1 MEKNRRFTLFA
12 FPQGFT
18 NNILKLNIL
27 FLPRNQNPLNPAI
40 EGHSI
45 ISDSVSL
52 ADSKLSFNA
61 HIVSGLA
68 DFPMNTNISETR
80 LLNVINTIP
89 ADKNS
94 LFTALAKSFDITN
107 LNQLN
112 TNLNIT
118 SSEKAPEPIKKADID
133 KSINKY
139 LPLTYR
145 KSFNFIAPKIKNAK
159 IDDSY
164 HCAIRDAGKKDNF
177 IISLDTISWGKVFA
191 YALRHQI
198 IAKQLGIIYE
208 TELNIEDTFFPEGG
222 WLYVDLNDESDF
234 FKQQKESTDGIIN
247 GTINEEADG
256 FFIKKYAARIPAL
269 TMNSDRS
276 VFAPIQ
282 FPVLF
287 KKPTDLVDPP
297 APGKFDQAFIE
308 TSEYDDGFA
317 KIVHS
322 FQPVSHNFLQE
333 ESDGFHPTKEMGIR
347 LGWDDEQILIW
358 YIRQLMEDE
367 SAGTNKRLDAPL
379 GVMGYKI
386 DVREKEGAN
395 WNSLNE
401 VKNKIPLKINGDTLP
416 DFAGELLYQV
426 YPSQLDG
433 DKNKSYWLPMYF
445 ANWNGKSMV
454 IPDQDAIEIYQND
467 QDVQADPQNSPNNET
482 GTGVTKPANKNLNK
496 MYDAGPIDSPL
507 RYGSIYE
514 FRVRLSDLTSGG
526 PDIKS
531 ESFNAGQAPI
541 AECHFKRYIAPSG
554 VRLNNNPVNN
564 DDDFFADDQL
574 VIRRPL
580 LGYPSVVFTG
590 KYANAVDLLKAQVA
604 ANIQIQ
610 KQNTQNIE
618 DWNANPDPNKPD
630 EPETFPFEPLGIAD
644 PDVGSVEIIVEIQ
657 ALKMDNLLSV
667 SGREAFIKF
676 YTTTRKFPA
685 QFDGELTIPLEFKDC
700 NILNFGDT
708 SDLGDLGFS
717 QSEIDNLEQLVL
729 PTGRNIRLT
738 LRAVCEEKD
747 GYYGLEN
754 TDHSFNTRYGRTSN
768 VVLYRPSINEENL
781 FANTSPADRIK
792 GIYLQP
798 DPPRAAFFGNF
809 TELLVGKQEEKIPDM
824 IQRLAQELDLEN
836 TGLTLVG
843 RKGERIQFGCSNR
856 IRHSLSPD
864 HSSITFASKADLMNH
879 WLCCLTLQIE
889 RDWTW
894 DALEDLSFV
903 LNRNKKFREDQNSE
917 DLEIGDIEIKKTISI
932 NALQNP
938 DRSFTKLI
946 FIDAVEPK
954 HDPKF
959 PDLIDL
965 TYTILPKF
973 KADHAAEKDDPLQ
986 LTLTLP
992 VTNVPAQVPKITSA
1006 GLALS
1011 PYIRNEKYS
1020 STEPRSRYL
1029 WIEFEEPIQD
1039 PNDLFFARVL
1049 AYAPDQL
1056 LSNNNPELLVPPT
1069 EPSLPIDPEYI
1080 RVITP
1085 GQSDDEAGI
1094 SAMQPMEKALDS
1106 DKHYLLPIPPGLHS
1120 ESDELF
1126 GFFTYEFRVGHA
1138 NIWSTAQGRFGRVLR
1153 ATGIQHPAPTLTC
1166 ICNRDEEKLYVT
1178 APYAVAVHDGKN
1190 VTSNPPRTTL
1200 WALLYAQVKQA
1211 DNKDFRNVLLNEKKL
1226 DWRVRVEHKK
1236 GVRWIE
1242 KYDDKEINTL
1252 KYISLN
1258 NWNNEISYNNLQHVI
1273 QLTNYSSINK
1283 DSTKY
1288 GTTIW
1293 SNQEINQILELFGLP
1308 LDVSLSVLCVEML
1321 PHITNI
1327 YEHINSL
1334 NNQKTKTNLGKV
1346 INTDNL
1352 PNEEEISYRS
1362 SLNNL
1367 SAVLNDVKPLS
1378 DQLGEFRI
1386 LRTSP
1391 LTEVPYVC
1399 CTEC

>member
-1 MEKNRRFTLFA
+1 MEKNRRFTIFA
-12 FPQGFT
+12 FPQGFK

-52 ADSKLSFNA
+52 ADAKLSFNA

-80 LLNVINTIP
+80 LLNVVNPNP

-94 LFTALAKSFDITN
+94 LFTTLAGSFQITN
-107 LNQLN
+107 LNQVN
-112 TNLNIT
+112 TNLNIN

-133 KSINKY
+133 RSINKY

-145 KSFNFIAPKIKNAK
+145 KSFNFVAPRIKNAK

-164 HCAIRDAGKKDNF
+164 HCAIRDAGKKDGF
-177 IISLDTISWGKVFA
+177 IISPDTISWGKVFA
-191 YALRHQI
+191 YALRHSAL
-198 IAKQLGIIYE
+198 AKQLGIIYE
-208 TELNIEDTFFPEGG
+208 TELTIEDTFFPDGG

-234 FKQQKESTDGIIN
+234 FKQQKESADGIISN
-247 GTINEEADG
+247 TIDEEKDG
-256 FFIKKYAARIPAL
+256 FYIKKYAARIPAL
-269 TMNSDRS
+269 TMDSDRS
-276 VFAPIQ
+276 VFAPLQ

-287 KKPTDLVDPP
+287 KKKESDPDP
-297 APGKFDQAFIE
+297 EAPGKFDQAFIE

-322 FQPVSHNFLQE
+322 FQPVSHNFLHE

-367 SAGTNKRLDAPL
+367 SAGVDKRLDAPL
-379 GVMGYKI
+379 GVLGYKI
-386 DVREKEGAN
+386 DVREIGNAI

-454 IPDQDAIEIYQND
+454 LPDPDAIEIYQND
-467 QDVQADPQNSPNNET
+467 QDVQTDPRNLPNNKE
-482 GTGVTKPANKNLNK
+482 GTGVTGPAQKNLNK

-507 RYGSIYE
+507 RYGNIYE

-541 AECHFKRYIAPSG
+541 AECHFKRFIAPSG
-554 VRLNNNPVNN
+554 VILNNNPVNN
-564 DDDFFADDQL
+564 DDEFFEDDQL
-574 VIRRPL
+574 VIKRPL

-590 KYANAVDLLKAQVA
+590 KYPNAVDLLKAQVA
-604 ANIQIQ
+604 ANIEIQ

-618 DWNANPDPNKPD
+618 EWNANPDPNKPE

-644 PDVGSVEIIVEIQ
+644 PDVESVEIIVEVQ
-657 ALKMDNLLSV
+657 TLKMDNLLSL
-667 SGREAFIKF
+667 SGKESYIKF
-676 YTTTRKFPA
+676 YTTKRNFPA
-685 QFDGELTIPLEFKDC
+685 QFDGELTVPLEFKDC
-700 NILNFGDT
+700 NVLNFGDPM
-708 SDLGDLGFS
+708 SLGDLGFT
-717 QSEIDNLEQLVL
+717 QAEIDGMDQLVL
-729 PTGRNIRLT
+729 PTARNIRLT
-738 LRAVCEEKD
+738 LRAVCKEKA
-747 GYYGLEN
+747 GYYGLEKS
-754 TDHSFNTRYGRTSN
+754 DPQFNTRYGRTSN
-768 VVLYRPSINEENL
+768 VVFYRPSVNEKNL
-781 FANTSPADRIK
+781 FANTSPAVKMK

-798 DPPRAAFFGNF
+798 DPPKPAFFGNF
-809 TELLVGKQEEKIPDM
+809 TDLLVGKQEEKIPDM

-843 RKGERIQFGCSNR
+843 RKGERLQFGCSNR
-856 IRHSLSPD
+856 IRHSLAPD
-864 HSSITFASKADLMNH
+864 HSSITFASKGDLMNH

-917 DLEIGDIEIKKTISI
+917 DLEIGDIEVKKTISI
-932 NALQNP
+932 NALQKP

-965 TYTILPKF
+965 TYTIQPKF

-992 VTNVPAQVPKITSA
+992 VTNNPAQLPQIASA
-1006 GLALS
+1006 GIALS

-1020 STEPRSRYL
+1020 ATEPRTRYL
-1029 WIEFEEPIQD
+1029 WIEFKEPVQD
-1039 PNDLFFARVL
+1039 PNDLIFCKSV
-1049 AYAPDQL
+1049 
-1056 LSNNNPELLVPPT
+1056 
-1069 EPSLPIDPEYI
+1069 
-1080 RVITP
+1080 
-1085 GQSDDEAGI
+1085 
-1094 SAMQPMEKALDS
+1094 
-1106 DKHYLLPIPPGLHS
+1106 
-1120 ESDELF
+1120 
-1126 GFFTYEFRVGHA
+1126 
-1138 NIWSTAQGRFGRVLR
+1138 
-1153 ATGIQHPAPTLTC
+1153 
-1166 ICNRDEEKLYVT
+1166 
-1178 APYAVAVHDGKN
+1178 
-1190 VTSNPPRTTL
+1190 
-1200 WALLYAQVKQA
+1200 
-1211 DNKDFRNVLLNEKKL
+1211 
-1226 DWRVRVEHKK
+1226 
-1236 GVRWIE
+1236 GVR
-1242 KYDDKEINTL
+1242 TR
-1252 KYISLN
+1252 
-1258 NWNNEISYNNLQHVI
+1258 
-1273 QLTNYSSINK
+1273 SI
-1283 DSTKY
+1283 
-1288 GTTIW
+1288 
-1293 SNQEINQILELFGLP
+1293 
-1308 LDVSLSVLCVEML
+1308 VE
-1321 PHITNI
+1321 
-1327 YEHINSL
+1327 
-1334 NNQKTKTNLGKV
+1334 
-1346 INTDNL
+1346 
-1352 PNEEEISYRS
+1352 
-1362 SLNNL
+1362 
-1367 SAVLNDVKPLS
+1367 
-1378 DQLGEFRI
+1378 
-1386 LRTSP
+1386 
-1391 LTEVPYVC
+1391 
-1399 CTEC
+1399 